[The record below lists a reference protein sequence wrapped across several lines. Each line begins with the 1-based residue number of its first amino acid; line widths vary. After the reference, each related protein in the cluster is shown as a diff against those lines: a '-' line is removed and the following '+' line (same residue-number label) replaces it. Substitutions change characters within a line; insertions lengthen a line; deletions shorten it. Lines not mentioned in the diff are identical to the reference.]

1 MSSGERNRRQ
11 SQGMSYGASVAG
23 ENVDFATDTNTEP
36 PGTRDRALLD
46 KLKDALKP
54 GDARR
59 FSASGSSVDTTHDG
73 RHGGIEETMQPGHRD
88 YDERENPHPRRGSVL
103 DELGER
109 GHAREDTASYPHARR
124 GSVLDELGERATA
137 RETGRRPSVIDE
149 LGDRAR
155 ARETGRRGSIFE
167 RMPFGL
173 GQRQPEVSKHEEGHR
188 GSSGSGGGVMNS
200 MRRTSGTGSGTG
212 GIGSHE
218 HYRDSTDMSKADE
231 RHLPGTM
238 YHTIR
243 DDLLK

>member
-1 MSSGERNRRQ
+1 MPSGERNRRQ
-11 SQGMSYGASVAG
+11 FQGMNYGASVAG
-23 ENVDFATDTNTEP
+23 ENVDFATDSSTES

-59 FSASGSSVDTTHDG
+59 FSASGSSGDTTHDG
-73 RHGGIEETMQPGHRD
+73 RHGGIEEVMQPGHRD
-88 YDERENPHPRRGSVL
+88 YDEREENPHPRRGSVL

-109 GHAREDTASYPHARR
+109 GHARETARR

-137 RETGRRPSVIDE
+137 RETARRPSVIDE

-173 GQRQPEVSKHEEGHR
+173 GQRQPETGKRDENHR
-188 GSSGSGGGVMNS
+188 GGSGGGVMNS
-200 MRRTSGTGSGTG
+200 VKKTATGT
-212 GIGSHE
+212 GSHE